1 MGRSP
6 HGDNSRTTV
15 SSGAVGTVLSS
26 RTGPTLGTAQPVVI
40 CATCSFS
47 ARPL

>member
-1 MGRSP
+1 MGTTEHCP
-6 HGDNSRTTV
+6 HLPVAARQPGHTR
-15 SSGAVGTVLSS
+15 TVLPA
-26 RTGPTLGTAQPVVI
+26 RTVQPVVI